1 MKITHEVSFEFA
13 RAEPVLSNCFEY
25 FEKMTPKLLF
35 VIFSILVLKNQVAGM
50 PIDEEDNGGEFECY
64 VSKKKS

>member
-1 MKITHEVSFEFA
+1 MKSHLNL
-13 RAEPVLSNCFEY
+13 RALSRYSVIVY
-25 FEKMTPKLLF
+25 FEKMTTKLLF

-64 VSKKKS
+64 VSKKKNREN

>member
-1 MKITHEVSFEFA
+1 MKSHLNL
-13 RAEPVLSNCFEY
+13 RALSRYSVIVY
-25 FEKMTPKLLF
+25 FEKMTTKLLF